1 MINLDIWMREN
12 PLTYVWFGS
21 YTVALLIFAVEIAMV
36 KHKRKIT
43 LQQVRLMRNAED
55 DTQTSTSEEGSA

>member
-1 MINLDIWMREN
+1 MSLDIWMREN

-21 YTVALLIFAVEIAMV
+21 YAVALLIFIVEIAMV

-43 LQQVRLMRNAED
+43 LQQVRMMRNAGGETKD
-55 DTQTSTSEEGSA
+55 EGIE

>member
-1 MINLDIWMREN
+1 MISLDIWMREN

-21 YTVALLIFAVEIAMV
+21 YTVALLIFAIEIAMV

-43 LQQVRLMRNAED
+43 LQQVRLMRNAGD

>member
-1 MINLDIWMREN
+1 MISLDIWMREN

-21 YTVALLIFAVEIAMV
+21 YAVALLIFAIEIAMV

-43 LQQVRLMRNAED
+43 LQQVRLMRNAGD
-55 DTQTSTSEEGSA
+55 DARDEGIA

>member
-1 MINLDIWMREN
+1 MISLDIWMRGN

-21 YTVALLIFAVEIAMV
+21 YAVALLIFAIEIAMV

-43 LQQVRLMRNAED
+43 LQQVRLMRNAGD
-55 DTQTSTSEEGSA
+55 DARDEGIA